1 MLPFRCLLILMLGM
15 MRIVAQEA
23 NPRLD
28 LVRKLDALRL
38 PGSSFTA
45 TVTIQKTSTKRGE
58 PEVAHFTQQSRRRVE
73 ANGRIVFDTLVRC
86 IDPVKDAGKALLFVG
101 DACWFYAPKARNA
114 SRLSSSQV
122 AAEALV
128 ADLINWSFADEF
140 DHKVAGS
147 ERIEVGGTKHACT
160 VLDFTPKS
168 GIKNR
173 SPLVRCWVDDQ
184 GRPWKTEH
192 YTASRRLF
200 RSVLFVKYAKFVDGV
215 RPVGLVITSAGAR
228 EEIVLGDARSA
239 VLTDELFD
247 PARLPLLGKKD

>member
-1 MLPFRCLLILMLGM
+1 M
-15 MRIVAQEA
+15 
-23 NPRLD
+23 
-28 LVRKLDALRL
+28 
-38 PGSSFTA
+38 
-45 TVTIQKTSTKRGE
+45 
-58 PEVAHFTQQSRRRVE
+58 
-73 ANGRIVFDTLVRC
+73 
-86 IDPVKDAGKALLFVG
+86 
-101 DACWFYAPKARNA
+101 
-114 SRLSSSQV
+114 
-122 AAEALV
+122 
-128 ADLINWSFADEF
+128 
-140 DHKVAGS
+140 AGS